1 MARIKA
7 LLFDLDGVI
16 VSTEKNHFEAWRETA
31 SKLGIPFSE
40 HDNEAL
46 KGVNRLDSLKQI
58 LKLGNKTV
66 SAEEF
71 ESLLVF
77 KNDMYLDSITAL
89 SKDDLLPG
97 VLALLLQA
105 KSMGIKIGLGSSSKN
120 APMILSRL
128 GITDLFDVII
138 DGNGV
143 THPKPDP
150 EVFLN
155 GAKALGL
162 APSDCLVFE
171 DASSGVAA
179 AKAGGF
185 IAIGVGNPM
194 LKGVADVYFN
204 ELTEFRI
211 EAYA

>member
-46 KGVNRLDSLKQI
+46 KGVNRVDSLKQI

-77 KNDMYLDSITAL
+77 KNDMYLDSITTL
-89 SKDDLLPG
+89 SKDDILPG
-97 VLALLLQA
+97 VHALLLQA

-120 APMILSRL
+120 APMILTRL

>member
-31 SKLGIPFSE
+31 SKLGIAFSE

-46 KGVNRLDSLKQI
+46 KGVNRVDSLKQI
-58 LKLGNKTV
+58 LEFGNKTV

-77 KNDMYLDSITAL
+77 KNDMYLDSITTLA
-89 SKDDLLPG
+89 KADLLPG
-97 VLALLLQA
+97 VHALLVHA
-105 KSMGIKIGLGSSSKN
+105 KSIGIKIGLGSSSKN
-120 APMILSRL
+120 APMILTRL

-143 THPKPDP
+143 THPKPNP

-155 GAKALGL
+155 GAKALAL

-194 LKGVADVYFN
+194 LKGLADVYFN
-204 ELTEFRI
+204 DLTEFRL
-211 EAYA
+211 EEYA

>member
-1 MARIKA
+1 M
-7 LLFDLDGVI
+7 LFDLDGVI

-31 SKLGIPFSE
+31 SKLGIAFSE

-46 KGVNRLDSLKQI
+46 KGVNRVDSLKQI
-58 LKLGNKTV
+58 LELGNKTV
-66 SAEEF
+66 SSEEF

-77 KNDMYLDSITAL
+77 KNDMYLDSITTL
-89 SKDDLLPG
+89 SKNDLLPG
-97 VLALLLQA
+97 VHALLVHA
-105 KSMGIKIGLGSSSKN
+105 KSIGIKIGLGSSSKN
-120 APMILSRL
+120 APMILTRL

-143 THPKPDP
+143 THPKPNP

-155 GAKALGL
+155 GVKALAL

-185 IAIGVGNPM
+185 IAIGVGNPL

-204 ELTEFRI
+204 DLTEFRL
-211 EAYA
+211 EEYA

>member
-31 SKLGIPFSE
+31 SKLGIAFSE

-46 KGVNRLDSLKQI
+46 KGVNRVDSLKQI

-77 KNDMYLDSITAL
+77 KNDMYLDSITTL

-97 VLALLLQA
+97 VHALLLQA
-105 KSMGIKIGLGSSSKN
+105 KSMGVKIGLGSSSKN
-120 APMILSRL
+120 APMILTRL

-155 GAKALGL
+155 GAKALAL

-171 DASSGVAA
+171 DANSGIAA

-204 ELTEFRI
+204 ELTEFRL

>member
-77 KNDMYLDSITAL
+77 KNDMYLDSITTL

-97 VLALLLQA
+97 VHALLLQA
-105 KSMGIKIGLGSSSKN
+105 KSMGVKIGLGSSSKN
-120 APMILSRL
+120 APMILTRL

-155 GAKALGL
+155 GAKALAL

-171 DASSGVAA
+171 DASSGIAA

-185 IAIGVGNPM
+185 IAIGIGNPM

-204 ELTEFRI
+204 ELTEFRL

>member
-1 MARIKA
+1 M
-7 LLFDLDGVI
+7 LFDLDGVI

-31 SKLGIPFSE
+31 SKLGIAFSE
-40 HDNEAL
+40 YDNEAL
-46 KGVNRLDSLKQI
+46 KGVNRVDSLKQI
-58 LKLGNKTV
+58 LELGNKTV
-66 SAEEF
+66 SSEEF

-77 KNDMYLDSITAL
+77 KNDMYLDSITTL
-89 SKDDLLPG
+89 SKNDLLPG
-97 VLALLLQA
+97 VHALLLQA
-105 KSMGIKIGLGSSSKN
+105 KSMGVKIGLGSSSKN
-120 APMILSRL
+120 APMILTRL

-143 THPKPDP
+143 AHPKPNP

-155 GAKALGL
+155 GAKALAL

-185 IAIGVGNPM
+185 IAIGVGNPL

-204 ELTEFRI
+204 DLTEFRL
-211 EAYA
+211 EEYA

>member
-31 SKLGIPFSE
+31 SKLGITFSE

-46 KGVNRLDSLKQI
+46 KGVNRVDSLKQI

-77 KNDMYLDSITAL
+77 KNDMYLDSITTL

-97 VLALLLQA
+97 VHALLLQA
-105 KSMGIKIGLGSSSKN
+105 KSMGVKIGLGSSSKN
-120 APMILSRL
+120 APMILTRL

-155 GAKALGL
+155 GAKALAL

-204 ELTEFRI
+204 ELTEFRL

>member
-40 HDNEAL
+40 QDNEAL
-46 KGVNRLDSLKQI
+46 KGVNRVDSLKQI

-77 KNDMYLDSITAL
+77 KNDMYLDFITTL

-97 VLALLLQA
+97 VHALLLQA
-105 KSMGIKIGLGSSSKN
+105 KSMGVKIGLGSSSKN
-120 APMILSRL
+120 APMILTRL

-155 GAKALGL
+155 GAKALAL

-171 DASSGVAA
+171 DANSGIAA

-204 ELTEFRI
+204 ELTEFRL

>member
-1 MARIKA
+1 M
-7 LLFDLDGVI
+7 LFDLDGVI

-31 SKLGIPFSE
+31 SKLGIAFSE

-46 KGVNRLDSLKQI
+46 KGVNRVDSLKQI

-77 KNDMYLDSITAL
+77 KNDMYLDSITTL

-97 VLALLLQA
+97 VHALLLQA
-105 KSMGIKIGLGSSSKN
+105 KSMGVKIGLGSSSKN
-120 APMILSRL
+120 APMILTRL

-155 GAKALGL
+155 GAKALAL

-171 DASSGVAA
+171 DASSGIAA

-204 ELTEFRI
+204 ELTEFRL

>member
-16 VSTEKNHFEAWRETA
+16 VSTEKNHFEAWLETA
-31 SKLGIPFSE
+31 SKLGIAFSE

-46 KGVNRLDSLKQI
+46 KGVNRVDSLKQI
-58 LKLGNKTV
+58 LELGNKTV
-66 SAEEF
+66 SSEEF

-77 KNDMYLDSITAL
+77 KNDMYLDSITTL
-89 SKDDLLPG
+89 SKNDLLPG
-97 VLALLLQA
+97 VHALLVHA
-105 KSMGIKIGLGSSSKN
+105 KSIGIKIGLGSSSKN
-120 APMILSRL
+120 APMILTRL

-143 THPKPDP
+143 THPKPNP

-155 GAKALGL
+155 GVKALAL
-162 APSDCLVFE
+162 EPSDCLVFE

-185 IAIGVGNPM
+185 IAIGVGNPL

-204 ELTEFRI
+204 DLTEFRL
-211 EAYA
+211 EEYA

>member
-31 SKLGIPFSE
+31 SKLGIAFSE

-46 KGVNRLDSLKQI
+46 KGVNRVDSLKQI

-77 KNDMYLDSITAL
+77 KNDMYLDSITTL

-97 VLALLLQA
+97 VHALLLQA
-105 KSMGIKIGLGSSSKN
+105 KSMGVKIGLGSSSKN
-120 APMILSRL
+120 APMILTRL

-155 GAKALGL
+155 GAKALAL

-171 DASSGVAA
+171 DASSGIAA

-204 ELTEFRI
+204 ELTEFRL

>member
-46 KGVNRLDSLKQI
+46 KGVNRVDSLKQI

-77 KNDMYLDSITAL
+77 KNDMYLDSITTL

-97 VLALLLQA
+97 VHALLLQA
-105 KSMGIKIGLGSSSKN
+105 KSMGVKIGLGSSSKN
-120 APMILSRL
+120 APMILTRL

-155 GAKALGL
+155 GAKALAL

-171 DASSGVAA
+171 DALSGIAA

-204 ELTEFRI
+204 ELTEFRL

>member
-46 KGVNRLDSLKQI
+46 KGVNRVDSLKQI

-77 KNDMYLDSITAL
+77 KNDMYLDSITTL

-97 VLALLLQA
+97 VHSLLLQA
-105 KSMGIKIGLGSSSKN
+105 KSMGVKIGLGSSSKN
-120 APMILSRL
+120 APMILTRL

-143 THPKPDP
+143 THPKPNP

-155 GAKALGL
+155 GAKILGL

>member
-31 SKLGIPFSE
+31 SKLGIAFSE

-46 KGVNRLDSLKQI
+46 KGVNRVDSLMQI

-77 KNDMYLDSITAL
+77 KNDMYLDSITTL

-97 VLALLLQA
+97 VHALLLQA
-105 KSMGIKIGLGSSSKN
+105 KSMGVKIGLGSSSKN
-120 APMILSRL
+120 APMILTRL

-155 GAKALGL
+155 GAKALAL

-171 DASSGVAA
+171 DALSGISA

-185 IAIGVGNPM
+185 IAIGVGNPI

-204 ELTEFRI
+204 ELTEFRL

>member
-1 MARIKA
+1 VARIKA

-46 KGVNRLDSLKQI
+46 KGVNRVDSLKQI

-77 KNDMYLDSITAL
+77 KNDMYLDSITTL

-97 VLALLLQA
+97 VHALLLQA
-105 KSMGIKIGLGSSSKN
+105 KSMGVKIGLGSSSKN
-120 APMILSRL
+120 APMILTRL

-155 GAKALGL
+155 GAKALAL

-171 DASSGVAA
+171 DALSGIAA

-204 ELTEFRI
+204 ELTEFRL

>member
-31 SKLGIPFSE
+31 RKLGIAFSE

-46 KGVNRLDSLKQI
+46 KGVNRVDSLKQI

-71 ESLLVF
+71 DSLLVF
-77 KNDMYLDSITAL
+77 KNDMYLDSITTL

-97 VLALLLQA
+97 VHDLLLHA

-120 APMILSRL
+120 APMILTRL
-128 GITDLFDVII
+128 GITNLFDVII

-143 THPKPDP
+143 KHPKPDP

-155 GAKALGL
+155 GAKALAI

-171 DASSGVAA
+171 DAFSGVAA

-194 LKGVADVYFN
+194 LNGVADVYFN
-204 ELTEFRI
+204 ELTEFRL

>member
-1 MARIKA
+1 VARIKA

-31 SKLGIPFSE
+31 SKLGIAFSE

-46 KGVNRLDSLKQI
+46 KGVNRVDSLKQI

-77 KNDMYLDSITAL
+77 KNDMYLDSITTL

-97 VLALLLQA
+97 VHALLLQA
-105 KSMGIKIGLGSSSKN
+105 KSMGVKIGLGSSSKN
-120 APMILSRL
+120 APMILTRL

-155 GAKALGL
+155 GAKALAL

-204 ELTEFRI
+204 ELTEFRL

>member
-1 MARIKA
+1 MARVKA

-31 SKLGIPFSE
+31 SKLGISFSE

-46 KGVNRLDSLKQI
+46 KGVNRVDSLKQI
-58 LKLGNKTV
+58 LSHGNKTV
-66 SAEEF
+66 SDEEF

-77 KNDMYLDSITAL
+77 KNDMYLDSITTL
-89 SKDDLLPG
+89 SMADLLPG
-97 VLALLLQA
+97 VYELLLQA
-105 KSMGIKIGLGSSSKN
+105 RSMGIKIGLGSSSKN
-120 APMILSRL
+120 APMILNRL
-128 GITDLFDVII
+128 GITELFDVII

-143 THPKPDP
+143 THPKPNP

-155 GAKALGL
+155 GAKALEL
-162 APSDCLVFE
+162 SPAECLVFE

-185 IAIGVGNPM
+185 MAIGVGNPM

-204 ELTEFRI
+204 ELTEFRL
-211 EAYA
+211 EEYA

>member
-77 KNDMYLDSITAL
+77 KNDMYLDSITSL

-97 VLALLLQA
+97 VHALLLQA
-105 KSMGIKIGLGSSSKN
+105 KSMGVKIGLGSSSKN
-120 APMILSRL
+120 APMILTRL

>member
-77 KNDMYLDSITAL
+77 KNDMYLDSITSL

-97 VLALLLQA
+97 VHALLLQA
-105 KSMGIKIGLGSSSKN
+105 KSMGVKIGLGSSSKN
-120 APMILSRL
+120 APMILTRL

-155 GAKALGL
+155 GAKALAL
-162 APSDCLVFE
+162 EPSDCLVFE

>member
-46 KGVNRLDSLKQI
+46 KGVNRVDSLKQI

-77 KNDMYLDSITAL
+77 KNDMYLDSITTL

-97 VLALLLQA
+97 VHALLLQA
-105 KSMGIKIGLGSSSKN
+105 KSMGLKIGLGSSSKN
-120 APMILSRL
+120 APMILTRL

-155 GAKALGL
+155 GAKALAL

-185 IAIGVGNPM
+185 ISIGVGNPM

>member
-1 MARIKA
+1 M
-7 LLFDLDGVI
+7 LFDLDGVI

-31 SKLGIPFSE
+31 SKLGIAFSE

-46 KGVNRLDSLKQI
+46 KGVNRVDSLKQI
-58 LKLGNKTV
+58 LEFGNKTV

-77 KNDMYLDSITAL
+77 KNDMYLDSIATLA
-89 SKDDLLPG
+89 KADLLPG
-97 VLALLLQA
+97 VHALLVHA
-105 KSMGIKIGLGSSSKN
+105 KSIGIKIGLGSSSKN
-120 APMILSRL
+120 APMILTRL

-143 THPKPDP
+143 THPKPNP

-155 GAKALGL
+155 GAKALAL

-171 DASSGVAA
+171 DANSGIAA

-204 ELTEFRI
+204 ELTEFRL

>member
-31 SKLGIPFSE
+31 SKLGISFSE

-46 KGVNRLDSLKQI
+46 KGVNRVDSLKQI
-58 LKLGNKTV
+58 LKLGNKNV

-77 KNDMYLDSITAL
+77 KNDMYLDSITTL
-89 SKDDLLPG
+89 SKADLLPG
-97 VLALLLQA
+97 VHSLLQQA
-105 KSMGIKIGLGSSSKN
+105 KSMGVKIGLGSSSKN
-120 APMILSRL
+120 APMILRLL
-128 GITDLFDVII
+128 GITDLFDAVI

-143 THPKPDP
+143 KQPKPDP

-155 GAKALGL
+155 GAKALAL
-162 APSDCLVFE
+162 SPSDCLVFE
-171 DASSGVAA
+171 DANSGVAA

-185 IAIGVGNPM
+185 IAIGVGNPL
-194 LKGVADVYFN
+194 LKGVADIYFN
-204 ELTEFRI
+204 DLTEFRL
-211 EAYA
+211 EEYA

>member
-1 MARIKA
+1 VARIKA

-46 KGVNRLDSLKQI
+46 KGVNRVDSLKQI

-77 KNDMYLDSITAL
+77 KNDMYLDSITTL

-97 VLALLLQA
+97 VHALLLQA
-105 KSMGIKIGLGSSSKN
+105 KSMGVKIGLGSSSKN
-120 APMILSRL
+120 APMILTRL
-128 GITDLFDVII
+128 GITNLFDVII

-155 GAKALGL
+155 GAKALAL

-171 DASSGVAA
+171 DALSGIAA

-204 ELTEFRI
+204 ELTEFRL

>member
-31 SKLGIPFSE
+31 RKLGIAFSE

-46 KGVNRLDSLKQI
+46 KGVNRVDSLKQI

-66 SAEEF
+66 SVEEF
-71 ESLLVF
+71 DSLLVF
-77 KNDMYLDSITAL
+77 KNDMYLDSITTL

-97 VLALLLQA
+97 VHDLLLHA

-120 APMILSRL
+120 APMILTRL
-128 GITDLFDVII
+128 GITNLFDVII

-155 GAKALGL
+155 GAKALAI

-171 DASSGVAA
+171 DAFSGVAA

-194 LKGVADVYFN
+194 LNGVADVYFN
-204 ELTEFRI
+204 ELTEFRL

>member
-31 SKLGIPFSE
+31 SKLGIAFSE

-46 KGVNRLDSLKQI
+46 KGVNRVDSLKQI
-58 LKLGNKTV
+58 LEFGNKTV

-77 KNDMYLDSITAL
+77 KNDMYLDSITTL
-89 SKDDLLPG
+89 SKNDLLPG
-97 VLALLLQA
+97 VHALLVHA
-105 KSMGIKIGLGSSSKN
+105 KSIGIKIGLGSSSKN
-120 APMILSRL
+120 APMILTRL

-143 THPKPDP
+143 THPKPNP

-155 GAKALGL
+155 GAKALAL

-194 LKGVADVYFN
+194 LKGLADVYFN
-204 ELTEFRI
+204 DLTEFRL
-211 EAYA
+211 EEYA

>member
-46 KGVNRLDSLKQI
+46 KGVNRVDSLKQI

-77 KNDMYLDSITAL
+77 KNDMYLDSITTL
-89 SKDDLLPG
+89 SADDLLPG
-97 VLALLLQA
+97 VHALLLQA
-105 KSMGIKIGLGSSSKN
+105 KSMGVKIGLGSSSKN
-120 APMILSRL
+120 APMILTRL

-155 GAKALGL
+155 GAKALAL

-171 DASSGVAA
+171 DASSGIAA

-204 ELTEFRI
+204 ELTEFRL

>member
-1 MARIKA
+1 VARIKA

-31 SKLGIPFSE
+31 SKLGIAFSE

-46 KGVNRLDSLKQI
+46 KGVNRVDSLKQI
-58 LKLGNKTV
+58 LELGNKTV
-66 SAEEF
+66 SSEEF

-77 KNDMYLDSITAL
+77 KNDMYLDSITTL
-89 SKDDLLPG
+89 SKADLLPG
-97 VLALLLQA
+97 VHALLVHA
-105 KSMGIKIGLGSSSKN
+105 KSIGIKIGLGSSSKN
-120 APMILSRL
+120 APMILTRL

-143 THPKPDP
+143 THPKPNP

-155 GAKALGL
+155 GVKALAL

-185 IAIGVGNPM
+185 IAIGVGNPL

-204 ELTEFRI
+204 DLTEFRL
-211 EAYA
+211 EEYA

>member
-31 SKLGIPFSE
+31 RKLGIAFSE
-40 HDNEAL
+40 HDNESL
-46 KGVNRLDSLKQI
+46 KGVNRVDSLKQI

-71 ESLLVF
+71 DSLLVF
-77 KNDMYLDSITAL
+77 KNDMYLDSITTL

-97 VLALLLQA
+97 VHDLLLHA

-120 APMILSRL
+120 APMILTRL
-128 GITDLFDVII
+128 GITNLFDVII

-143 THPKPDP
+143 KHPKPDP

-155 GAKALGL
+155 GAKALAI

-171 DASSGVAA
+171 DAFSGVAA

-194 LKGVADVYFN
+194 LNGVADVYFN
-204 ELTEFRI
+204 ELTEFRL

>member
-1 MARIKA
+1 VARVKA

-31 SKLGIPFSE
+31 SKLGISFSE

-46 KGVNRLDSLKQI
+46 KGVNRVDSLKQI
-58 LKLGNKTV
+58 LSHGNKTV
-66 SAEEF
+66 SDEEF

-77 KNDMYLDSITAL
+77 KNDMYLDSITTL
-89 SKDDLLPG
+89 SMADLLPG
-97 VLALLLQA
+97 VYELLLQA
-105 KSMGIKIGLGSSSKN
+105 RSMGIKIGLGSSSKN
-120 APMILSRL
+120 APMILNRL
-128 GITDLFDVII
+128 GITELFDVII

-143 THPKPDP
+143 THPKPNP

-155 GAKALGL
+155 GAKALEL
-162 APSDCLVFE
+162 SPAECLVFE

-185 IAIGVGNPM
+185 MAIGVGNPM

-204 ELTEFRI
+204 ELTEFRL
-211 EAYA
+211 EEYA